1 MGRPD
6 PGVHPRCP
14 REDTG
19 HRGRASPRKEATS
32 PRDRATA
39 GTSAAL
45 SQSPASPG
53 PAGSPRVLTAVG
65 SGSAVS
71 RCPPRCPASRGPA
84 RSPHRDSW
92 VPKGLS
98 PPRRAGC
105 PPRAAP
111 PPPAGPSAHAPARY
125 LRWPPRSSSTWPR
138 SPGAAPQPAPSALR
152 RAPCWLPRRG
162 PRRRGLGA
170 ITMY

>member
-6 PGVHPRCP
+6 TGVPAVPARTRAAGGGPLHARRPRAP
-14 REDTG
+14 EIARPQGLERLSVSREPPA
-19 HRGRASPRKEATS
+19 REI
-32 PRDRATA
+32 
-39 GTSAAL
+39 AA
-45 SQSPASPG
+45 
-53 PAGSPRVLTAVG
+53 VLIVAG

-84 RSPHRDSW
+84 RSPHSDSW

-111 PPPAGPSAHAPARY
+111 LPPAGPSAQAPARY